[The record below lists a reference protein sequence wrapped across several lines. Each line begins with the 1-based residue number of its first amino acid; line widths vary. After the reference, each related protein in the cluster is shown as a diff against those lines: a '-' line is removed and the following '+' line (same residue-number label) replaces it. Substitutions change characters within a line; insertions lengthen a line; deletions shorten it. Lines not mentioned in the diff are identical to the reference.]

1 MAPNRMTAYQN
12 ARAATPPQKGLT
24 YSELLLDNII
34 GLDNDYLSA
43 GEQLGQAFNADEIG
57 FLKNAAIGAYEGAKD
72 VVADPIGAGEELLFG
87 IYDSVENLAT
97 EDLDARLKRMYG
109 IGYDQASEDQV
120 TSARESVF
128 GDAVTASGLIP
139 GVGAAGKGISALA
152 RSAPGPRPVD
162 LGTPANNLPEE
173 TFDEDGFLTFDDMPV
188 AQPMGMARLPS
199 LLERVQRGDN
209 LTDEEAFD
217 VMTFERYG
225 EEGVYDPTNTLDR
238 WDLGDGDEEGA
249 RRIAFLTGA
258 RDEEGDDL
266 TGLYVP
272 GANPVA
278 RVEGPYFEDQAAFMN
293 VEDPDD
299 FVGTP
304 SYEVRPVVGQA
315 AGLAGLYSP
324 TRKAVDLLD
333 RPSYDNSK
341 SLFDQLEKRGAKP
354 EELKRL
360 AQRLPQGPV
369 SKDDLARLADEAS
382 QDVVVSTR
390 TSDNSPQDNP
400 YFLDDTHFLGGAAD
414 IGANV
419 FEVPVDAFPDDALR
433 HFIPSSSGRAP
444 ILHTRFG
451 MMTTPASWPNLDTY
465 HVGEIQ
471 SDWAQTRQKLPT
483 DAKALAKINEDIE
496 KGNEEY
502 DQIKRRYFQR
512 EEELGLTESIVDFS
526 DPRFDDPELKALNE
540 EMTAASNRMD
550 PLLNKRDMA
559 DKYGTRDVFDA
570 GYPAPYVGTTGKW
583 VQLGLR
589 QSLLDAVNKGA
600 KRMTLSTGEQ
610 ARKYTGGKLAG
621 QQQFYDVIVPKELDE
636 VLRKFAKEAGIQKP
650 EITMSAIEGV
660 YGNKYT
666 VPTVEFTDD
675 FLEAVKRIG
684 MPSYA
689 KGGIVKGSLLD
700 NDPLEPALY

>member
-1 MAPNRMTAYQN
+1 MTAYQN

-57 FLKNAAIGAYEGAKD
+57 FLKNAGISAYEGAKE
-72 VVADPIGAGEELLFG
+72 VIADPIGAGEELLFG
-87 IYDSVENLAT
+87 IFDSVENLAT

-109 IGYDQASEDQV
+109 VGYDQASEDQV

-162 LGTPANNLPEE
+162 LGTPVNNLPEE

-333 RPSYDNSK
+333 RSSYDNSK

-360 AQRLPQGPV
+360 AQRLPQGAV
-369 SKDDLARLADEAS
+369 SKEDLARLADEAS

-419 FEVPVDAFPDDALR
+419 FEVPVDAFPNDALR

-526 DPRFDDPELKALNE
+526 DPRFDDPELKALNA
-540 EMTAASNRMD
+540 EMTAVANRMD

-559 DKYGTRDVFDA
+559 DEYGTRDVFDA
-570 GYPAPYVGTTGKW
+570 GYPAPYVGTTSKW

-610 ARKYTGGKLAG
+610 ARKYTGGKLEG
-621 QQQFYDVIVPKELDE
+621 QRQFYDVIVPKELDE

-700 NDPLEPALY
+700 NDPLDPALY